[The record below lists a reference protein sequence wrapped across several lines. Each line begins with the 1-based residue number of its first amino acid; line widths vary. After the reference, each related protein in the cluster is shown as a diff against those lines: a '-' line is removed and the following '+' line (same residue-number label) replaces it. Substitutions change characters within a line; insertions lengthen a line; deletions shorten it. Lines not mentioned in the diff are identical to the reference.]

1 MEILA
6 KKIVED
12 EQIKTQTL
20 GEHTKWVIDEALK
33 LIDDKSLTKVS
44 IISGWEEEKIL
55 DLIFFSC
62 YFHDIGKATIEFQNT
77 INNGTNSY
85 HSFYSILVL
94 DLIED
99 FDFEEDSGY
108 FINFLQV
115 LSLTHH
121 SLLNVPKLNIECSF
135 LKEAENIFYEYKNVY
150 ERYLDKKCLYNFE
163 FIIEKDIGVKVGIIK
178 SNLKY
183 IKQNH
188 KLRILYTYCSGI
200 LNLADWLASAR
211 FSKSLPKTYFE
222 EMPTKEIFLEQ
233 LLKNNPS
240 FKKLRD
246 FQDDLSILG
255 KSVLVE
261 IPTGEGKT
269 EGSLLWAIKN
279 LYDKNSKVIYT
290 LPTQVT
296 SNKLYERVTSLFDKN
311 ECGLIHSSSKLY
323 LEKEY
328 EKEHGLVDDFFKSEI
343 TFNKN
348 FSKPVTVST
357 IDSLLKFFIN
367 IGRFNIA
374 TKNYLNSVVIIDE
387 VHCYDFKLMGF
398 LKKFLELCN
407 EFDVKVCLMSA
418 SIPKKIKEL
427 LGIEN
432 YPIITEKKLFKKKAN
447 EIIKIDEELDENFD
461 LIIKKFKENKNIL
474 IIRNSVKSAT
484 DTYKKLRDDYGIDE
498 DDLILYHSTF
508 KKRDKNQKE
517 KDIFDKLDGNKP
529 FILIATQI
537 VEISLDIDFDIMFTD
552 NAPIDSLIQRFG
564 RVNRKKDETKKG
576 VIYIF
581 KYEKEF
587 PYKSKY
593 LIQITFDTIENGYF
607 ELGEYVKWLNIVY
620 DKVFKNDIKINNEI
634 DSLFKQ
640 GYKKYDDVLKELDGI
655 KKSEDNYDLRH
666 IEQSK
671 VDYLLVDDFLNDNI
685 DSKKFHEYTIS
696 LPNYYGKKYLYIS
709 QKESFYKVL
718 DLKYNY
724 REGLLIDD
732 DKSCEFM

>member
-1 MEILA
+1 MKILA

-20 GEHTKWVIDEALK
+20 QEHTNWVMEEALK
-33 LIDDKSLTKVS
+33 LIDDKSLSKVS
-44 IISGWEEEKIL
+44 IISGWKEEKIL

-85 HSFYSILVL
+85 HSLYSVSVL
-94 DLIED
+94 NQINEFNVLGEDDSAINLLLTLCLTHHTLLPYNSNNAYFTFLESVESVFFNYKDSYKNYLNKECLYD
-99 FDFEEDSGY
+99 FDFEIEED
-108 FINFLQV
+108 
-115 LSLTHH
+115 
-121 SLLNVPKLNIECSF
+121 IEDILF
-135 LKEAENIFYEYKNVY
+135 
-150 ERYLDKKCLYNFE
+150 D
-163 FIIEKDIGVKVGIIK
+163 IEDD
-178 SNLKY
+178 LKY
-183 IKQNH
+183 IKENH
-188 KLRILYTYCSGI
+188 KLRTLYIYCSGI

-211 FSKSLPKTYFE
+211 FSRSLPKTYFE
-222 EMPTKEIFLEQ
+222 ELPTKEN
-233 LLKNNPS
+233 LKGKLS
-240 FKKLRD
+240 FDILRD
-246 FQDDLSILG
+246 FQKDLSILS

-279 LYDKNSKVIYT
+279 LYDKNSKIIYT

-323 LEKEY
+323 LEKDY

-357 IDSLLKFFIN
+357 VDSLLKFFIN

-398 LKKFLELCN
+398 LKRFLELCY

-418 SIPKKIKEL
+418 SIPTKIKEL

-432 YPIITEKKLFKKKAN
+432 YPIVTEKELFKKKAN
-447 EIIKIDEELDENFD
+447 EIVKIDEELDENFD
-461 LIIKKFKENKNIL
+461 LLIKKFKENKNIL

-484 DTYKKLRDDYGIDE
+484 DTYKKLRDSYGIDE
-498 DDLILYHSTF
+498 NDLILYHSTF

-537 VEISLDIDFDIMFTD
+537 VEISLDIDFNIMFTD

-593 LIQITFDTIENGYF
+593 LLQTTFDTIENGYF
-607 ELGEYVKWLNIVY
+607 ELGEYVEWLNIVY

-640 GYKKYDDVLKELDGI
+640 GYKKYDDVLKKLDGI

-671 VDYLLVDDFLNDNI
+671 VDYLLVDDFLDDNI

-696 LPNYYGKKYLYIS
+696 LPNYYEKKYLYTS

-718 DLKYNY
+718 DLKYSY
-724 REGLLIDD
+724 KEGLLIDD
-732 DKSCEFM
+732 NKSCEFM

>member
-6 KKIVED
+6 KKIIED

-20 GEHTKWVIDEALK
+20 QEHTSWVTEEALK
-33 LIDDKSLTKVS
+33 LIDDKSLSKIS
-44 IISGWEEEKIL
+44 MISGWEEEKIL

-85 HSFYSILVL
+85 HSLYSVSVL
-94 DLIED
+94 NQINEFNISGEEDSTINLLLTLCLTHHTLLPYNSNNAYFTFLDSVERVFFNYKDSYKNYLNKECIYD
-99 FDFEEDSGY
+99 FDFEIEED
-108 FINFLQV
+108 
-115 LSLTHH
+115 
-121 SLLNVPKLNIECSF
+121 IEDILF
-135 LKEAENIFYEYKNVY
+135 
-150 ERYLDKKCLYNFE
+150 D
-163 FIIEKDIGVKVGIIK
+163 IEDD
-178 SNLKY
+178 LKY
-183 IKQNH
+183 IKENH
-188 KLRILYTYCSGI
+188 KLRTLYTYCSGI
-200 LNLADWLASAR
+200 LNFADWLASAR
-211 FSKSLPKTYFE
+211 FNKSLPKTYFE
-222 EMPTKEIFLEQ
+222 KLPTKE
-233 LLKNNPS
+233 N
-240 FKKLRD
+240 FKGKLPFDTLRD
-246 FQDDLSILG
+246 FQKDLSILS

-279 LYDKNSKVIYT
+279 LYDKNSKIIYT

-323 LEKEY
+323 LEKDY

-357 IDSLLKFFIN
+357 VDSLLKFFIN

-398 LKKFLELCN
+398 LKRFLELCN

-447 EIIKIDEELDENFD
+447 EIIKMDEELDENFD

-484 DTYKKLRDDYGIDE
+484 DTYKKLTR
-498 DDLILYHSTF
+498 
-508 KKRDKNQKE
+508 
-517 KDIFDKLDGNKP
+517 
-529 FILIATQI
+529 
-537 VEISLDIDFDIMFTD
+537 
-552 NAPIDSLIQRFG
+552 
-564 RVNRKKDETKKG
+564 
-576 VIYIF
+576 
-581 KYEKEF
+581 
-587 PYKSKY
+587 
-593 LIQITFDTIENGYF
+593 
-607 ELGEYVKWLNIVY
+607 
-620 DKVFKNDIKINNEI
+620 
-634 DSLFKQ
+634 
-640 GYKKYDDVLKELDGI
+640 
-655 KKSEDNYDLRH
+655 
-666 IEQSK
+666 
-671 VDYLLVDDFLNDNI
+671 
-685 DSKKFHEYTIS
+685 
-696 LPNYYGKKYLYIS
+696 
-709 QKESFYKVL
+709 
-718 DLKYNY
+718 
-724 REGLLIDD
+724 
-732 DKSCEFM
+732 

>member
-1 MEILA
+1 MKILA

-20 GEHTKWVIDEALK
+20 QEHTNWVMEEALK
-33 LIDDKSLTKVS
+33 LIDDKSLSKVS
-44 IISGWEEEKIL
+44 IISGWKKEKIL

-85 HSFYSILVL
+85 HSLYSVSVL
-94 DLIED
+94 NQINEFNISGEEDSTINLLLTLCLTHHTLLPYNSNNAYFTFLDSVESIFFNYKDSYKNYLNKECLYD
-99 FDFEEDSGY
+99 FDFEIEED
-108 FINFLQV
+108 
-115 LSLTHH
+115 
-121 SLLNVPKLNIECSF
+121 IEDILF
-135 LKEAENIFYEYKNVY
+135 
-150 ERYLDKKCLYNFE
+150 D
-163 FIIEKDIGVKVGIIK
+163 IEDD
-178 SNLKY
+178 LKY
-183 IKQNH
+183 IKENH
-188 KLRILYTYCSGI
+188 KLRTLYTYCSGI

-211 FSKSLPKTYFE
+211 FSRSLPKTYFE
-222 EMPTKEIFLEQ
+222 KLPTKENFKGKL
-233 LLKNNPS
+233 S
-240 FKKLRD
+240 FFQLRD
-246 FQDDLSILG
+246 FQKDLSILS

-593 LIQITFDTIENGYF
+593 LIQTTFDTIENGYF
-607 ELGEYVKWLNIVY
+607 ELGEYVKWLNVVY

-671 VDYLLVDDFLNDNI
+671 VDYLLVDDFLDDNI

>member
-6 KKIVED
+6 KKIVEN

-20 GEHTKWVIDEALK
+20 QEHTSWVTEEALK
-33 LIDDKSLTKVS
+33 LIDDKSLLKIS
-44 IISGWEEEKIL
+44 MISGWEEEKIL

-85 HSFYSILVL
+85 HSLYSVSVL
-94 DLIED
+94 KQINEFNISGEEDSTINLLLTLCLTHHTLLPYNSNNAYFTFLDIVESIFFNYKDSYKNYLNKECLYD
-99 FDFEEDSGY
+99 FDFEIEED
-108 FINFLQV
+108 
-115 LSLTHH
+115 
-121 SLLNVPKLNIECSF
+121 IEDILF
-135 LKEAENIFYEYKNVY
+135 
-150 ERYLDKKCLYNFE
+150 D
-163 FIIEKDIGVKVGIIK
+163 IEDD
-178 SNLKY
+178 LKY
-183 IKQNH
+183 IEENH
-188 KLRILYTYCSGI
+188 KLRTLYTYCSGI

-211 FSKSLPKTYFE
+211 FSRSLPKTYFE
-222 EMPTKEIFLEQ
+222 ELPTKENFKGKL
-233 LLKNNPS
+233 S
-240 FKKLRD
+240 FDILRD
-246 FQDDLSILG
+246 FQDNLSILG

-296 SNKLYERVTSLFDKN
+296 SNKLYERVTSLFEKS

-398 LKKFLELCN
+398 LKRFLELCN

-418 SIPKKIKEL
+418 SIPTRIKEL

-432 YPIITEKKLFKKKAN
+432 YPIVTEKELFKKKAN
-447 EIIKIDEELDENFD
+447 EIVKIDEELDENFD

-484 DTYKKLRDDYGIDE
+484 DTYKKLRDDYDIEE

-537 VEISLDIDFDIMFTD
+537 VEISLDIDFDVMFTD

-576 VIYIF
+576 EIYIF

-593 LIQITFDTIENGYF
+593 LLVTTFDTIKNGYF
-607 ELGEYVKWLNIVY
+607 ELGEYVKWLNTVY
-620 DKVFKNDIKINNEI
+620 DKVFENDIKINNEV

-655 KKSEDNYDLRH
+655 KKSKDNYDLRH

-671 VDYLLVDDFLNDNI
+671 VDYLLIDDFLDDNI

-696 LPNYYGKKYLYIS
+696 LPNYYGKKYSYSS

>member
-1 MEILA
+1 VEILA
-6 KKIVED
+6 KKIVEN

-20 GEHTKWVIDEALK
+20 QEHTSWVTEEALK
-33 LIDDKSLTKVS
+33 LIDDKSLLKIS
-44 IISGWEEEKIL
+44 MISGWEEEKIL

-85 HSFYSILVL
+85 HSLYSVSVL
-94 DLIED
+94 KQINEFNISGEEDSTINLLLTLCLTHHTLLPYNSNNAYFTFLDIVESIFFNYKDSYKNYLNKECLYD
-99 FDFEEDSGY
+99 FDFEIEED
-108 FINFLQV
+108 
-115 LSLTHH
+115 
-121 SLLNVPKLNIECSF
+121 IEDILF
-135 LKEAENIFYEYKNVY
+135 
-150 ERYLDKKCLYNFE
+150 D
-163 FIIEKDIGVKVGIIK
+163 IEDD
-178 SNLKY
+178 LKY
-183 IKQNH
+183 IEENH
-188 KLRILYTYCSGI
+188 KLRTLYTYCSGI

-211 FSKSLPKTYFE
+211 FSRSLPKTYFE
-222 EMPTKEIFLEQ
+222 ELPTKENFKGKL
-233 LLKNNPS
+233 S
-240 FKKLRD
+240 FDILRD
-246 FQDDLSILG
+246 FQDNLSILG

-296 SNKLYERVTSLFDKN
+296 SNKLYERVTSLFEKS

-398 LKKFLELCN
+398 LKRFLELCN

-418 SIPKKIKEL
+418 SIPTRIKEL

-432 YPIITEKKLFKKKAN
+432 YPIVTEKELFKKKAN
-447 EIIKIDEELDENFD
+447 EIVKIDEELDENFD

-484 DTYKKLRDDYGIDE
+484 DTYKKLRDDYDIEE

-537 VEISLDIDFDIMFTD
+537 VEISLDIDFDVMFTD

-576 VIYIF
+576 EIYIF

-593 LIQITFDTIENGYF
+593 LLVTTFDTIKNGYF
-607 ELGEYVKWLNIVY
+607 ELGEYVKWLNTVY
-620 DKVFKNDIKINNEI
+620 DKVFENDIKINNEV

-655 KKSEDNYDLRH
+655 KKSKDNYDLRH

-671 VDYLLVDDFLNDNI
+671 VDYLLIDDFLDDNI

-696 LPNYYGKKYLYIS
+696 LPNYYGKKYSYSS

>member
-6 KKIVED
+6 KKIIED

-20 GEHTKWVIDEALK
+20 QEHTSWVTEEALK
-33 LIDDKSLTKVS
+33 LIDDKSLSKIS
-44 IISGWEEEKIL
+44 MISGWEEEKIL

-85 HSFYSILVL
+85 HSLYSVSVL
-94 DLIED
+94 NQINEFNISGEEDSTINLLLTLCLTHHTLLPYNSNNAYFTFLDSVERVFFNYKDSYKNYLNKECIYD
-99 FDFEEDSGY
+99 FDFEIEED
-108 FINFLQV
+108 
-115 LSLTHH
+115 
-121 SLLNVPKLNIECSF
+121 IEDILF
-135 LKEAENIFYEYKNVY
+135 
-150 ERYLDKKCLYNFE
+150 D
-163 FIIEKDIGVKVGIIK
+163 IEDD
-178 SNLKY
+178 LKY
-183 IKQNH
+183 IKENH
-188 KLRILYTYCSGI
+188 KLRTLYTYCSGI
-200 LNLADWLASAR
+200 LNFADWLASAR
-211 FSKSLPKTYFE
+211 FNKSLPKTYFE
-222 EMPTKEIFLEQ
+222 KLPTKE
-233 LLKNNPS
+233 N
-240 FKKLRD
+240 FKGKLPFDTLRD
-246 FQDDLSILG
+246 FQKDLSILS

-279 LYDKNSKVIYT
+279 LYDKNSKIIYT

-323 LEKEY
+323 LEKDY

-357 IDSLLKFFIN
+357 VDSLLKFFIN

-398 LKKFLELCN
+398 LKRFLELCN

-447 EIIKIDEELDENFD
+447 EIIKMDEELDENFD

-484 DTYKKLRDDYGIDE
+484 DTYKKLRDDYDIDE

-517 KDIFDKLDGNKP
+517 KDIFDKLDTKKP

-537 VEISLDIDFDIMFTD
+537 VEISLNIDFDVMFTD

-576 VIYIF
+576 EIYIF

-593 LIQITFDTIENGYF
+593 LLSTTFDTIKNGYF
-607 ELGEYVKWLNIVY
+607 ELGEYVKWLNTVY
-620 DKVFKNDIKINNEI
+620 DKVFENDIKINNEV

-655 KKSEDNYDLRH
+655 KKSKDNYDLRH

-671 VDYLLVDDFLNDNI
+671 VDYLLIDDFLDDKI

-696 LPNYYGKKYLYIS
+696 LPNYYEKKYSYSL

-732 DKSCEFM
+732 NKSCEFM

>member
-1 MEILA
+1 VEILA
-6 KKIVED
+6 KKIIED

-20 GEHTKWVIDEALK
+20 QEHTSWVTEEALK
-33 LIDDKSLTKVS
+33 LIDDKSLSKIS
-44 IISGWEEEKIL
+44 MISGWEEEKIL

-85 HSFYSILVL
+85 HSLYSVSVL
-94 DLIED
+94 NQINEFNISGEEDSTINLLLTLCLTHHTLLPYNSNNAYFTFLDSVERVFFNYKDSYKNYLNKECIYD
-99 FDFEEDSGY
+99 FDFEIEED
-108 FINFLQV
+108 
-115 LSLTHH
+115 
-121 SLLNVPKLNIECSF
+121 IEDILF
-135 LKEAENIFYEYKNVY
+135 
-150 ERYLDKKCLYNFE
+150 D
-163 FIIEKDIGVKVGIIK
+163 IEDD
-178 SNLKY
+178 LKY
-183 IKQNH
+183 IKENH
-188 KLRILYTYCSGI
+188 KLRTLYTYCSGI
-200 LNLADWLASAR
+200 LNFADWLASAR
-211 FSKSLPKTYFE
+211 FNKSLPKTYFE
-222 EMPTKEIFLEQ
+222 ELPTKENFKGKLPFDT
-233 LLKNNPS
+233 LK
-240 FKKLRD
+240 D
-246 FQDDLSILG
+246 FQKDLSILS

-279 LYDKNSKVIYT
+279 LYDKNSKIIYT

-296 SNKLYERVTSLFDKN
+296 SNKLYERVTSFFDKN

-323 LEKEY
+323 LEKDY

-357 IDSLLKFFIN
+357 VDSLLKFFIN

-398 LKKFLELCN
+398 LKRFLELCN

-418 SIPKKIKEL
+418 SIPKKVKEL

-447 EIIKIDEELDENFD
+447 EIIKMDEELDENFD

-484 DTYKKLRDDYGIDE
+484 DTYKKLRDDYDIDE

-517 KDIFDKLDGNKP
+517 KDIFDKLDGNNP

-537 VEISLDIDFDIMFTD
+537 VEISLDINFDIMFTD

-564 RVNRKKDETKKG
+564 RINRKKDETKKG

-593 LIQITFDTIENGYF
+593 LLSTTFDTIKNGYF
-607 ELGEYVKWLNIVY
+607 ELGEYVKWLNTVY
-620 DKVFKNDIKINNEI
+620 DKVFENDIKINNEV

-655 KKSEDNYDLRH
+655 KKSKDNYDLRH

-671 VDYLLVDDFLNDNI
+671 VDYLLIDDFLDDNI

-696 LPNYYGKKYLYIS
+696 LPNYYEKKYSYSS

-732 DKSCEFM
+732 NKSCEFI